1 MDLQFNNT
9 LFIVCGASSGF
20 GRAIAE
26 TLLNEGASVIGVAR
40 REEKLEELK
49 SQAPDRCNIIAG
61 DVALDDTHDRILDTI
76 GSRTLTGLVLNS
88 GGPPPGPAE
97 TTETNEWDEAYQ
109 NVFRWKTELTR
120 RVIPLLKQASY
131 GRILF
136 VESQSVKQPIA
147 NLAQSNAMRAAVAG
161 YAKTLSQEVAGDG
174 ITVNLLAPGS
184 HNTPAIERVIQSR
197 QESWNVSYEEARTRM
212 EANVPVGRFG
222 EAEEL
227 ASLAAWLLSGH
238 SGYVTGQV
246 ISHDG
251 GNIAGMFG

>member
-1 MDLQFNNT
+1 MDL
-9 LFIVCGASSGF
+9 LFKNSLFVVCGASSGF

-26 TLLNEGASVIGVAR
+26 TLLKENASIIAVAR
-40 REEKLEELK
+40 REEKLNELR
-49 SQAPDRCNIIAG
+49 SIAPDRCEIITG
-61 DVALDDTHDRILDTI
+61 DVTQTDTHDNIIEVI
-76 GSRTLTGLVLNS
+76 GKRPLTGLVLNS

-97 TTETNEWDEAYQ
+97 TTGAEDWDDAYQ

-120 RVIPLLKQASY
+120 RALPLLKQAAY

-184 HNTPAIERVIQSR
+184 HNTPAIERVIRSR
-197 QESWNVSYEEARTRM
+197 MESWNVSYEEARNRM